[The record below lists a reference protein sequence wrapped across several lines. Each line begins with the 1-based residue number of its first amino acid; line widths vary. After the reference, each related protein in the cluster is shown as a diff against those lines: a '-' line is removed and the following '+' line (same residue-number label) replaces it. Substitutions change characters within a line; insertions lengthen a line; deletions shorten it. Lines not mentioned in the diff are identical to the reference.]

1 MLKKLG
7 IVVALSGLLF
17 ASCGETTSRPSLP
30 NSIGHMGELAIV
42 AGDEIHLST
51 IGQAID
57 SVFDMPQ
64 PYFFNVEGYF
74 RIFDIRPPLFQ
85 SVAKS
90 YHTIVIL
97 KVQGDDFATS
107 KYLPAPYSIL
117 SDSLEKINDTAKIR
131 TYLKKNLWAFPQQV
145 LFIYAKT
152 KNDLYDYLLQNREKL
167 VERVVTM
174 ERESFTVT
182 NKTQRQ
188 DTIAK
193 FLAQNFGFSLD
204 VPDKFRIAKLE
215 QNGNN
220 KFAWIR
226 RETPHISQDIVV
238 YTQPYTNKQ
247 QLVIEDIILSR
258 DSVLGKYIPGEA
270 KGSYMATE
278 KAFPF
283 MHTEMEFKGHYTVE
297 VRALW
302 KTENDFMGGPFYSL
316 TMVDEAHGQLVTVEG
331 FVYSPK
337 YDKTQYLR
345 NLEVIL
351 NSIKW
356 E

>member
-1 MLKKLG
+1 
-7 IVVALSGLLF
+7 
-17 ASCGETTSRPSLP
+17 
-30 NSIGHMGELAIV
+30 MGELAIV
-42 AGDEIHLST
+42 AGESVHNST
-51 IGQAID
+51 IRQALD
-57 SVFDMPQ
+57 SVFDIPQ

-74 RIFDIRPPLFQ
+74 RIFDLRPQLF
-85 SVAKS
+85 SGAGKS

-97 KVQGDDFATS
+97 KVQGDDFETQ
-107 KYLPAPYSIL
+107 KCLPAPYSIL
-117 SDSLEKINDTAKIR
+117 SDSLAQINDSAKIR
-131 TYLKKNLWAFPQQV
+131 TYLKKNMWAYPQQI

-152 KNDLYDYLLQNREKL
+152 NNDLYDYLLQNREKL
-167 VERVVTM
+167 LERVYTM
-174 ERESFTVT
+174 ERESFVI
-182 NKTQRQ
+182 NNRAQKQ

-193 FLAQNFGFSLD
+193 FLTQNFGFSLE
-204 VPDKFRIAKLE
+204 VPDKFRVAKFE
-215 QNGNN
+215 EVGKS
-220 KFAWIR
+220 KFAWLR

-247 QLVIEDIILSR
+247 QLIVEDIILSR

-283 MHTEMEFKGHYTVE
+283 MHTEMDFKGHYTVE

-316 TMVDEAHGQLVTVEG
+316 TMVDETNRQLVTVEG

-345 NLEVIL
+345 QLEVIL
-351 NSIKW
+351 NSLKW